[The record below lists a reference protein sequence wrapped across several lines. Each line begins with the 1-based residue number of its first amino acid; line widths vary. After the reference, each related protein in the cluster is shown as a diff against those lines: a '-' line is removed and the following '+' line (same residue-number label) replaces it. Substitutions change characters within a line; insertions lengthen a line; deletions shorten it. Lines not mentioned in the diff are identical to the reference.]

1 MAAVDR
7 KQEPF
12 VPKKRPKPTQE
23 IKLKKGKSSK
33 QRYIKNSKKFYYFE
47 DNNLIMGKKYNLK
60 TKRF

>member
-33 QRYIKNSKKFYYFE
+33 QRYIN
-47 DNNLIMGKKYNLK
+47 
-60 TKRF
+60 KRK